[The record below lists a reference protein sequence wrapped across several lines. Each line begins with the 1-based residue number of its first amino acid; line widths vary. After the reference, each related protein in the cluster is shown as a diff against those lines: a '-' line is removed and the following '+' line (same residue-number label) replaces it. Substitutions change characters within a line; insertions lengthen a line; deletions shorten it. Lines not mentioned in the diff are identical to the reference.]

1 MAGIFLQSLQNIVAE
16 MIARMET
23 EAEAE
28 HSIDVLEEDAL
39 EEWLSWV
46 DCFWLFPVIF
56 CYD

>member
-39 EEWLSWV
+39 EEWLS
-46 DCFWLFPVIF
+46 
-56 CYD
+56 